1 MRTHRERNIA
11 KMDDKTLMNYIYAH
25 LDRAQ
30 DRNSGAQNNLLI
42 VSFTNLSDAERDEK
56 LAAVAG
62 YLIQIGEDFSALRL
76 ATKNFHKRLFKT
88 KRKVHKMQVQFE
100 KIRGEPAPEVEDVTM
115 PDLWNVEGIQ

>member
-11 KMDDKTLMNYIYAH
+11 KMDDKTLMNYIYIH

-30 DRNSGAQNNLLI
+30 DRSSGAQNNLLI
-42 VSFTNLSDAERDEK
+42 VGFTNLSDAEKDEK

-76 ATKNFHKRLFKT
+76 ATKNFHKRLLRT
-88 KRKVHKMQVQFE
+88 KRKVHKMQVEFE